1 MISFLAL
8 AAVVTGAMLLVGAL
22 FTVRKLIAKLP
33 TGTLRMRWNGLSG
46 LIALFV
52 AGYLAYLVLFH
63 DRHGVVLDLVV
74 PGIFLLGA
82 CFVLLTAILS
92 YQTTLDVIRV
102 SLLEREAFTDP
113 LTGLYNRR
121 YLNRRLSEEV
131 AVARR
136 YGRSLSLL
144 LLDFDHFKEVNDRH
158 GHQAGDQ
165 VLVRAAQVI
174 SGGLRET
181 DVFARFGGEE
191 FMIVASHTALEGA
204 VGLAERLRARLESEE
219 FQVGTLEGTVRIRV
233 TASFGVVSYGEG
245 RDSVELLVRGADES
259 LYAAK
264 GAGRNRVVAVEDA
277 GTAVVRAKPAS

>member
-1 MISFLAL
+1 MIASVAL
-8 AAVVTGAMLLVGAL
+8 VAVLVGALLLVGAL
-22 FTVRKLIAKLP
+22 YTVRKLIAKLP
-33 TGTLRMRWNGLSG
+33 TGTLRMRWNGLSA

-52 AGYLAYLVLFH
+52 AGYLGYVVLFH
-63 DRHGVVLDLVV
+63 DRHEAVLDLVV
-74 PGIFLLGA
+74 PAIFFLGA

-121 YLNRRLSEEV
+121 YLNRRLAEEV

-144 LLDFDHFKEVNDRH
+144 LMDFDHFKEVNDRH

-181 DVFARFGGEE
+181 DVLARFGGEE
-191 FMIVASHTALEGA
+191 FMIVASHTPLAGA
-204 VGLAERLRARLESEE
+204 IELAERLRARIESEE
-219 FQVGTLEGTVRIRV
+219 FRIGSLEGTARIRV
-233 TASFGVVSYGEG
+233 TASIGVVAFGTG
-245 RDSVELLVRGADES
+245 RDSVELLIRDADEN

-264 GAGRNRVVAVEDA
+264 RAGRNRVVAGGEA
-277 GTAVVRAKPAS
+277 GAAGAGGNAGS